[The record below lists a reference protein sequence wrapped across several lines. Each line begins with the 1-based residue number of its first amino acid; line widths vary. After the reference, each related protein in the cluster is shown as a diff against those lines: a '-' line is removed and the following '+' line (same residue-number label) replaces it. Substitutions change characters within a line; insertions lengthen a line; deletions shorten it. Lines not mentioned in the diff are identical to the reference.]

1 MWTCFY
7 AFMSSPH
14 PPLLSEP
21 LGTLVNCLLPHC
33 QEKAAICIISCT
45 YSVRQTSLGTIC
57 VLIYLRPF
65 KEESVPDVEVSIH
78 WKSVHEKTKE
88 PGSEQDWCLRSY
100 FERKQIPKILFWSIF
115 FLWIFSVRFLIG
127 GKLYQFREKRAGST
141 PWASENTHLLNQLS
155 IKGKWC
161 FPSKVNGNMFLMK
174 NVRSSF
180 KNSLCK
186 VFFLWKINYPC
197 HIFKTHVASWHLK
210 EVIL

>member
-45 YSVRQTSLGTIC
+45 YSVKPSLVTIC
-57 VLIYLRPF
+57 ILIYLRPF

-88 PGSEQDWCLRSY
+88 PGQN
-100 FERKQIPKILFWSIF
+100 KIDVWDLILNGNKSQNSLLKLF

-141 PWASENTHLLNQLS
+141 PWASENNITLFLNQ
-155 IKGKWC
+155 
-161 FPSKVNGNMFLMK
+161 
-174 NVRSSF
+174 
-180 KNSLCK
+180 
-186 VFFLWKINYPC
+186 
-197 HIFKTHVASWHLK
+197 IFRKM
-210 EVIL
+210 E